1 MTMTLWTVCAVL
13 VDINDDDT
21 TWGLCVQEW
30 FDELDTNDDDKVT
43 KQEFMNA
50 LMKLPSSEVK

>member
-1 MTMTLWTVCAVL
+1 MTMTLWTVCAGL

-21 TWGLCVQEW
+21 AWGLCVQEW
-30 FDELDTNDDDKVT
+30 FDELDANDDDKVT

-50 LMKLPSSEVK
+50 LMKLPASEVK